1 MALETP
7 NNETKNDAEQQ
18 RDGDFGQR
26 DERGVSRFVRGQIPR
41 FAGRDRVVMT
51 CHVFIAPVDG

>member
-7 NNETKNDAEQQ
+7 KNEAKNNAEQQ

-26 DERGVSRFVRGQIPR
+26 DERGVS
-41 FAGRDRVVMT
+41 
-51 CHVFIAPVDG
+51 